1 MPIDTVIFDFG
12 GVILRY
18 LDPHW
23 LRDNMPYGAHIQ
35 EAIYEYLESDII
47 WDVMRGRLKE
57 MEFWTDKACEK
68 KIPVDAVVSYLQVQ
82 TAQAQL
88 DQKVLA
94 HMARLKGAYKLGIL
108 SNAGDT
114 TRALLEGEYHLHEL
128 VDDIVISAEEGLVK
142 PEPEIYLLAALR
154 LSTLP
159 ERCIFVDD
167 LPENIQT
174 AENLGMRGVLF
185 TDTESSLARLDALL
199 AQGGS

>member
-18 LDPHW
+18 LDPNW
-23 LRDNMPYGAHIQ
+23 LRANMPFGAQIQ
-35 EAIYEYLESDII
+35 EAVYEYLESDVL
-47 WDVMRGRLKE
+47 WEVMRGSLKE
-57 MEFWTDKACEK
+57 LDFWTAKAHEK
-68 KIPVDAVVSYLQVQ
+68 GIPLAAVEQYLQVQ

-88 DQKVLA
+88 DQQVLA

-114 TRALLEGEYHLHEL
+114 TRALLEDKYRLHEL

-142 PEPEIYLLAALR
+142 PEPEIYHLAAQR
-154 LSTLP
+154 LGTQP
-159 ERCIFVDD
+159 ESCVFVDD

-174 AENLGMRGVLF
+174 AETLGMRGVLF
-185 TDTESSLARLDALL
+185 TETTRSLARLDALL
-199 AQGGS
+199 AQGGL

>member
-1 MPIDTVIFDFG
+1 MAARQYALWRAYPG
-12 GVILRY
+12 GDL
-18 LDPHW
+18 
-23 LRDNMPYGAHIQ
+23 
-35 EAIYEYLESDII
+35 EYLESDVL
-47 WDVMRGRLKE
+47 WEVMRGKLKE

>member
-1 MPIDTVIFDFG
+1 MGSSAT
-12 GVILRY
+12 L
-18 LDPHW
+18 
-23 LRDNMPYGAHIQ
+23 
-35 EAIYEYLESDII
+35 
-47 WDVMRGRLKE
+47 
-57 MEFWTDKACEK
+57 
-68 KIPVDAVVSYLQVQ
+68 
-82 TAQAQL
+82 
-88 DQKVLA
+88 
-94 HMARLKGAYKLGIL
+94 
-108 SNAGDT
+108 GDT
-114 TRALLEGEYHLHEL
+114 TRALLEGEYHLLKL